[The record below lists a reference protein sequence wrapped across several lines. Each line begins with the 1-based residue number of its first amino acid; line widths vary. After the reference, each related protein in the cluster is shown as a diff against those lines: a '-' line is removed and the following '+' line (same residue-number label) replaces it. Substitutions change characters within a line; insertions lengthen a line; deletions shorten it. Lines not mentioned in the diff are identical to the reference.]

1 MQVRQQS
8 KGSERDFLRSFRL
21 RFGAHLAL
29 SISRTLCTA
38 AFVVVAA
45 SVVSMSAQTGQG
57 AIGGSVRDKSGAFL
71 SGAEVDIV
79 SEATG
84 VHQTTVTNQS
94 GLFQVQSLNPG
105 LYTVVVQ
112 EKGFERTTTRSVN
125 VSGVG
130 TTPVDIVLA
139 AGAVTESVTVSAD
152 ADLLTKT
159 ESNVTTTVD
168 HAIVQ
173 NLPYPERSSLEAAL
187 LVPGVVGDPLQP
199 GGISTENPGAY
210 TSYVTPGAG
219 IVVGGAP
226 PGTSSIVVDGS
237 DVTQPSLAR
246 TGVNLSG
253 RLVQESTVITTGL
266 SAKYGR
272 TGGGVIVQSSM
283 AGTSHYHGAITYS
296 HTDPYFNAFPDGG
309 TIPSALHEN
318 YYGFYVGGPIW
329 IPKLYP
335 HKDKTFFYVGVE
347 PARLQNTF
355 GFRGIFPTPDEL
367 AGHLHNS
374 LALLNQSVLKS
385 SGYAAAL
392 AAPRVGCPT
401 TGACAGSI
409 FYQSTVDANG
419 FPNGPYSASQI
430 RAIPNDDVSAQLAQN
445 KFAQFVLSQFPT
457 PSSPGP
463 YIKFDNAQATSQND
477 GTNATY
483 KRGVLNTDNRYSVR
497 IDQQFSNSDQL
508 FVRYTVIPVGAA
520 RFFAVA
526 ASNPLTIVPTDSA
539 ATHDVA
545 LGYTHVFSSNIVN
558 SFHYSFMRV
567 NQQRLSPPSTRSK
580 DYAATY
586 GLTPASFGYGFPSL
600 GNLNA
605 NGVGYTMQMGLSNA
619 AIQVDQNFI
628 AGDDIT
634 WTHGHHLFQFGG
646 EARWLQSN
654 QYDLGG
660 ATGGRY
666 NFLAGQTNNGSTGGA
681 PLATFIL
688 GTISAFSNTPVEVPG
703 YYRWRF
709 YAGYFQDDWKILPN
723 LTINAGLRYELETP
737 RMEKFNNQAY
747 VRTGIP
753 GNLNNLV
760 TSTALCFSSACSNP
774 KTLWPINY
782 MGFEP
787 RIGFSYAPTQ
797 KTTVRAAYT
806 LQRLPLT
813 GYENIPD
820 PNFNVASQAVG
831 GQNGGVTPNSTV
843 NYITNPIGTLTSAYT
858 ALNGNRGPILYSTG
872 LAPVYVNQTNK
883 VPYTQSWNLTLQYQP
898 AARTILQATYNGA
911 KGTHLIGAFGGGGFA
926 SALNVPSLNTITNA
940 IQTQQNLGAS
950 APNKWGITQNGALVS
965 ETNLQLLN
973 PYQNFF
979 NQSIYEMYPRNGSM
993 EYNGMYL
1000 SVNQRFGRGLSVLAN
1015 YTWSKTLDNGPDT
1028 NTGANGG
1035 GFGYILPQNPTNLSG
1050 EWSVASFD
1058 QASRLKIGYTYLLPI
1073 GTQDGLN
1080 FHSHLLNNLLGNI
1093 STAGIATYADGLPNT
1108 VVLGTVGNFVSVT
1121 PKGINSCNP
1130 SGTNQYCVA
1139 NALPTGYT
1147 LRPNIVPGVPLIN
1160 KNWKKNALNSGFTP
1174 FLNSAAFGCTTSS
1187 TGTNC
1192 PAPGAPGAPALG
1204 NAPRTLSGARSPR
1217 EALFDM
1223 RFTKGFRIGERY
1235 NLNING
1241 TFMNVFNHPV
1251 YYGVGHNLLSS
1262 TTASTVNGS
1271 ITHVASGGF
1280 GQFNQGQTAG
1290 MSRVILVGGEFT
1302 F

>member
-1 MQVRQQS
+1 MQVRKQG
-8 KGSERDFLRSFRL
+8 KDSERDLLRSFRL
-21 RFGAHLAL
+21 PIGAHLTP
-29 SISRTLCTA
+29 SISWILRGA
-38 AFVVVAA
+38 AVVLLA
-45 SVVSMSAQTGQG
+45 SAVNTSAQTRQG
-57 AIGGSVRDKSGAFL
+57 AIGGSVRDKSGASL
-71 SGAEVDIV
+71 AGAEVDIL

-94 GLFQVQSLNPG
+94 GLFQVQALNPG

-112 EKGFERTTTRSVN
+112 EKGFERVTTKSVN

-130 TTPVDIVLA
+130 TTSLDIALPN
-139 AGAVTESVTVSAD
+139 GAVSQTVTVNAD
-152 ADLLTKT
+152 ADLVTKT

-173 NLPYPERSSLEAAL
+173 NLPYPERSSLEASL
-187 LVPGVVGDPLQP
+187 LVPGVEGDPLQP
-199 GGISTENPGAY
+199 GGISTENPNPY
-210 TSYVTPGAG
+210 TSYVGPGAS

-237 DVTQPSLAR
+237 DVTQASYAR

-253 RLVQESTVITTGL
+253 REVQETRVIVTGL

-272 TGGGVIVQSSM
+272 TGGGVIVQSST
-283 AGTSHYHGAITYS
+283 AGTRDFHGAVTYR
-296 HTDPYFNAFPDGG
+296 HTDPYFNAFPDGN
-309 TIPSALHEN
+309 TAPNALHEN

-329 IPKLYP
+329 IPKIYP
-335 HKDKTFFYVGVE
+335 HRDKTFFFVGVE
-347 PARLQNTF
+347 PARMKNSF
-355 GFRGIFPTPDEL
+355 GFRGIFQTPDEL

-374 LALLNQSVLKS
+374 LALLNQNVLKS

-392 AAPRVGCPT
+392 AAPRI
-401 TGACAGSI
+401 GAI
-409 FYQSTVDANG
+409 NYQSTVNANG
-419 FPNGPYSASQI
+419 FPNGPYSAAQI
-430 RAIPNDDVSAQLAQN
+430 RAIPNNDVSAQLAQN

-457 PSSPGP
+457 PSNPGP
-463 YIKFDNAQATSQND
+463 YVKFDNAQATPQND

-483 KRGVLNTDNRYSVR
+483 KRGVLNTDNRYSIR
-497 IDQQFSNSDQL
+497 IDQQFNNSNQL
-508 FVRYTVIPVGAA
+508 FVSYAFPPSGAA
-520 RFFAVA
+520 RFFPVA

-539 ATHDVA
+539 ATHDAA
-545 LGYTHVFSSNIVN
+545 LGYTHVFSSSIVN

-567 NQQRLSPPSTRSK
+567 NQQRLSPPSTRSQ
-580 DYAATY
+580 DYAAAN

-605 NGVGYTMQMGLSNA
+605 NGVAYTMQMGLSNA

-634 WTHGHHLFQFGG
+634 LTHGHHLFQFGG
-646 EARWLQSN
+646 EVRWLESN

-666 NFLAGQTNNGSTGGA
+666 TFSAAQTNNGSTGGA
-681 PLATFIL
+681 PPATLIL
-688 GTISAFSNTPVEVPG
+688 GTISTFTNTPVEVPG

-747 VRTGIP
+747 VRTGVP
-753 GNLNNLV
+753 GNLNGLV
-760 TSTALCFSSACSNP
+760 TSTALCFSGACGNP
-774 KTLWPINY
+774 RTLWPINY

-820 PNFNVASQAVG
+820 PDFNVASQAVG
-831 GQNGGVTPNSTV
+831 NQTGGVNANSTV
-843 NYITNPIGTLTSAYT
+843 NYITNPIGPLTSAYT

-872 LAPVYVNQTNK
+872 LSPVYVNQSNK
-883 VPYTQSWNLTLQYQP
+883 VPYTQIWNLTLQYQP
-898 AARTILQATYNGA
+898 ATRTILQATYNGA

-965 ETNLQLLN
+965 EPNLQLLN

-1000 SVNQRFGRGLSVLAN
+1000 SVNQRFGHGLSVLAN

-1035 GFGYILPQNPTNLSG
+1035 GFGYVLPQNPTNLNG
-1050 EWSVASFD
+1050 EWAVASFD
-1058 QASRLKIGYTYLLPI
+1058 QASRLKIGYTYDLPI
-1073 GTQDGLN
+1073 GSQSGLN
-1080 FHSHLLNNLLGNI
+1080 FHSPPLHNLLRNI

-1121 PKGINSCNP
+1121 PKGTNGCTT
-1130 SGTNQYCVA
+1130 SGSNQFCTA
-1139 NALPTGYT
+1139 TALPTGYT
-1147 LRPNIVPGVPLIN
+1147 LRPNIVPGVPLVN

-1174 FLNSAAFGCTTSS
+1174 FLNPAAFGCTVNSAGIATS
-1187 TGTNC
+1187 C
-1192 PAPGAPGAPALG
+1192 PAPGALGAPALG

-1241 TFMNVFNHPV
+1241 TFMNVFNHP
-1251 YYGVGHNLLSS
+1251 
-1262 TTASTVNGS
+1262 
-1271 ITHVASGGF
+1271 
-1280 GQFNQGQTAG
+1280 
-1290 MSRVILVGGEFT
+1290 
-1302 F
+1302 

>member
-1 MQVRQQS
+1 MQVRHHN
-8 KGSERDFLRSFRL
+8 KRSERDILRSFRL
-21 RFGAHLAL
+21 RSAANLVL
-29 SISRTLCTA
+29 SIPWIFRSA
-38 AFVVVAA
+38 AIAVLA
-45 SVVSMSAQTGQG
+45 STTSISAQTGQG
-57 AIGGSVRDKSGAFL
+57 AIAGSVRDDSGAFIA
-71 SGAEVDIV
+71 GAEVDVV
-79 SEATG
+79 SQATG
-84 VHQTTVTNQS
+84 IHQTTVSNQS

-112 EKGFERTTTRSVN
+112 KNGFERMTTQSVS

-130 TTPVDIVLA
+130 TTSLDLVLS
-139 AGAVTESVTVSAD
+139 AGAVTQSVTVNAD
-152 ADLLTKT
+152 ADLLSKT
-159 ESNVTTTVD
+159 ESNVITTVD

-173 NLPYPERSSLEAAL
+173 NLPYPERSSLEASL

-199 GGISTENPGAY
+199 GGISTENPSAY

-219 IVVGGAP
+219 IVIGGAP

-246 TGVNLSG
+246 NGVNLSG
-253 RLVQESTVITTGL
+253 REVQETTVITTGL

-283 AGTSHYHGAITYS
+283 AGTSDFHGAITYS
-296 HTDPYFNAFPDGG
+296 HTDPYFNAFPDGN
-309 TIPSALHEN
+309 TSPSALHEN
-318 YYGFYVGGPIW
+318 YYGFYVGGPVW
-329 IPKLYP
+329 IPKVYP
-335 HKDKTFFYVGVE
+335 HRDKTFFYVGVE
-347 PARLQNTF
+347 PARLQNSF

-374 LALLNQSVLKS
+374 LTLLNQSILKS

-392 AAPRVGCPT
+392 AAPRI
-401 TGACAGSI
+401 GSI
-409 FYQSTVDANG
+409 NYQSTVDAKG
-419 FPNGPYSASQI
+419 FPNGPYTASQI
-430 RAIPNDDVSAQLAQN
+430 RPIANDDVSAQLAQN
-445 KFAQFVLSQFPT
+445 PFAQFVLSQFPT
-457 PSSPGP
+457 PSNPGP
-463 YIKFDNAQATSQND
+463 YIKFDNAQATPQND

-483 KRGVLNTDNRYSVR
+483 KRGVLNTDNRYSIR
-497 IDQQFSNSDQL
+497 IDHQFNNSNQL
-508 FVRYTVIPVGAA
+508 FVRYTVIPVSAT
-520 RFFAVA
+520 RFFAVD

-539 ATHDVA
+539 ATHDIA

-558 SFHYSFMRV
+558 NFHYSFMRV
-567 NQQRLSPPSTRSK
+567 NQQRLAPPSTRSK
-580 DYAATY
+580 DYAAAY

-605 NGVGYTMQMGLSNA
+605 NGVAYTMQMGLSNA

-646 EARWLQSN
+646 EVRWLQSN

-666 NFLAGQTNNGSTGGA
+666 AFSAAQTNNGSTGGA

-688 GTISAFSNTPVEVPG
+688 GTISSFTNTPVEVPG

-723 LTINAGLRYELETP
+723 FTINAGIRYELETP

-747 VRTGIP
+747 VSQGIP
-753 GNLNNLV
+753 GNLNGFT
-760 TSTALCFSSACSNP
+760 TSTAFCFSGACGNP

-787 RIGFSYAPTQ
+787 RIGFSYAPTP

-831 GQNGGVTPNSTV
+831 NQTGGIIPNSTV
-843 NYITNPIGTLTSAYT
+843 NYITNPIGPLTSAYT

-872 LAPVYVNQTNK
+872 LAPVYVNQSKK
-883 VPYTQSWNLTLQYQP
+883 VPYTQFWNLTLQYQP

-911 KGTHLIGAFGGGGFA
+911 KGTNLVGAFGGGGYA
-926 SALNVPSLNTITNA
+926 SALNVPSLGTITHA
-940 IQTQQNLGAS
+940 IQTHQNLGAS
-950 APNKWGITQNGALVS
+950 NPNPWGITQNGALVP
-965 ETNLQLLN
+965 ETGLQLLN

-979 NQSIYEMYPRNGSM
+979 NQSLNEIYPRGGTM
-993 EYNGMYL
+993 EYNGLYL
-1000 SVNQRFGRGLSVLAN
+1000 SVNQRFGGGLSLLAN
-1015 YTWSKTLDNGPDT
+1015 YTWSKTLDNIPDT

-1035 GFGYILPQNPTNLSG
+1035 GFGYVLPQNPSNPYS

-1058 QASRLKIGYTYLLPI
+1058 QASRLKLGYTYDLPI
-1073 GTQDGLN
+1073 GAEHKLSLHNHILD
-1080 FHSHLLNNLLGNI
+1080 NLIGNI
-1093 STAGIATYADGLPNT
+1093 STSGIATYADGLPNSIT
-1108 VVLGTVGNFVSVT
+1108 LGTVGYFVSVT
-1121 PKGINSCNP
+1121 P
-1130 SGTNQYCVA
+1130 SGTNGCTVSGANHYCTA

-1147 LRPNIVPGVPLIN
+1147 PRPNIVPGVPLIN
-1160 KNWKKNALNSGFTP
+1160 KNWKKNALNPNFTP
-1174 FLNSAAFGCTTSS
+1174 YLNPAAFSV
-1187 TGTNC
+1187 
-1192 PAPGAPGAPALG
+1192 PGSLNNPQLG
-1204 NAPRTLSGARSPR
+1204 NAPRLLANARSPR
-1217 EALFDM
+1217 EAMFDM
-1223 RFTKGFRIGERY
+1223 HFSKGFKIGERY
-1235 NLNING
+1235 DLKITSTFINA
-1241 TFMNVFNHPV
+1241 FNHPV
-1251 YYGVGHNLLSS
+1251 YYGVNHALLSS
-1262 TTASTVNGS
+1262 NTVSNVTG
-1271 ITHVASGGF
+1271 TVTPVAAANF
-1280 GQFNQGQTAG
+1280 GQFNQSQTAG

>member
-1 MQVRQQS
+1 MQVRQQG
-8 KGSERDFLRSFRL
+8 KGSEQDFLRSFRL
-21 RFGAHLAL
+21 RFGAHLTP
-29 SISRTLCTA
+29 SISWILRSA
-38 AFVVVAA
+38 AVVVLA
-45 SVVSMSAQTGQG
+45 SAVSTSAQTGQG

-71 SGAEVDIV
+71 ADAEVDIV
-79 SEATG
+79 SETTG

-94 GLFQVQSLNPG
+94 GLFQVQALNPG

-112 EKGFERTTTRSVN
+112 DKGFERVTTRSVN

-130 TTPVDIVLA
+130 TTPLDIVLF
-139 AGAVTESVTVSAD
+139 AGAFTESVTVNAD

-187 LVPGVVGDPLQP
+187 LVPGVEGDPLQP

-219 IVVGGAP
+219 IVIGGTP

-253 RLVQESTVITTGL
+253 REVQETTVITTGL

-283 AGTSHYHGAITYS
+283 AGTSQYHGAITYS

-318 YYGFYVGGPIW
+318 YYGLYVGGPVW
-329 IPKLYP
+329 IPRIYP
-335 HKDKTFFYVGVE
+335 HKDRTFFYVGVE

-367 AGHLHNS
+367 AGHLQNS
-374 LALLNQSVLKS
+374 LTLLNQSILKS

-392 AAPRVGCPT
+392 AAPRI
-401 TGACAGSI
+401 GSI
-409 FYQSTVDANG
+409 NYQSTVDANG
-419 FPNGPYSASQI
+419 FPNGPYSAAQI
-430 RAIPNDDVSAQLAQN
+430 RAIPNNDVSAQLAQN

-457 PSSPGP
+457 PSNPGP
-463 YIKFDNAQATSQND
+463 YVKFDNAQATPQND

-483 KRGVLNTDNRYSVR
+483 KRGVLNTDNRYSIR
-497 IDQQFSNSDQL
+497 IDQQFNNRNQL
-508 FVRYTVIPVGAA
+508 FARYTVIPVGAA

-545 LGYTHVFSSNIVN
+545 LGYTHVFSSSIVN
-558 SFHYSFMRV
+558 GFHYSFLRV
-567 NQQRLSPPSTRSK
+567 NQQRLAPPSTRDQ
-580 DYAATY
+580 DYAAKY

-605 NGVGYTMQMGLSNA
+605 NGVSYTMQMGLSNA

-646 EARWLQSN
+646 EVRWLESN

-666 NFLAGQTNNGSTGGA
+666 TFSAGQTNNGSTGGA
-681 PLATFIL
+681 PLATLIV
-688 GTISAFSNTPVEVPG
+688 GTISTFTNTPVEVPG

-723 LTINAGLRYELETP
+723 LTINAGMRYELETP

-753 GNLNNLV
+753 GNLNGFA
-760 TSTALCFSSACSNP
+760 TSTALCFSGACGNP

-831 GQNGGVTPNSTV
+831 NQTGGVTANSTV
-843 NYITNPIGTLTSAYT
+843 NYITNPIGPLTSAYT

-872 LAPVYVNQTNK
+872 LAPVYVNQSNK
-883 VPYTQSWNLTLQYQP
+883 VPYTQIWNFTLQYQP

-911 KGTHLIGAFGGGGFA
+911 KGTHLIGAFGSGGFA

-950 APNKWGITQNGALVS
+950 NPNPWGITQNGSLIS

-979 NQSIYEMYPRNGSM
+979 NQSINEMYPRGGSM
-993 EYNGMYL
+993 EYNGLYL

-1035 GFGYILPQNPTNLSG
+1035 GFGYVLPQNPSNPNG
-1050 EWSVASFD
+1050 EWAVASFD
-1058 QASRLKIGYTYLLPI
+1058 QASRLKIGYTYDLPI
-1073 GTQDGLN
+1073 GSQSGLN

-1093 STAGIATYADGLPNT
+1093 STAGIATYADGLPNS
-1108 VVLGTVGNFVSVT
+1108 VILGTIGNFVSVT
-1121 PKGINSCNP
+1121 PTGVNGCNAT
-1130 SGTNQYCVA
+1130 GA
-1139 NALPTGYT
+1139 NKFCTASALPTGYT
-1147 LRPNIVPGVPLIN
+1147 LRPNIVPGVPLVN

-1174 FLNSAAFGCTTSS
+1174 FLNPVAFGCTVNAAGIATS
-1187 TGTNC
+1187 C
-1192 PAPGAPGAPALG
+1192 PAPGALGAPALG

-1235 NLNING
+1235 NLNINS

-1251 YYGVGHNLLSS
+1251 YYGVNHNLLSS
-1262 TTASTVNGS
+1262 TTVSNVTGAATLVP
-1271 ITHVASGGF
+1271 AAGF